1 LDRITFDLSDIG
13 IDASEG
19 YTIRDIW
26 AAKNYETTNNESIAM
41 EVPSH
46 GIVVLKIQGKAKP
59 FNVFQFKDP
68 N

>member
-1 LDRITFDLSDIG
+1 
-13 IDASEG
+13 
-19 YTIRDIW
+19 
-26 AAKNYETTNNESIAM
+26 M

-68 N
+68 NWWDYSGRATIIPVLLLIFFR